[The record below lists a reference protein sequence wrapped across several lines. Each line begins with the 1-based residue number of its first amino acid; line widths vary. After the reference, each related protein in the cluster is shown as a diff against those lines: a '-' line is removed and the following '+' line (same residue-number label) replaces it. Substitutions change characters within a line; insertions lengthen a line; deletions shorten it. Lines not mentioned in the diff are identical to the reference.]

1 MASITLPTHVFRN
14 HTPESTDLVLVG
26 GLDPVA
32 LTDAETFSR
41 WNDEWDAMRPEA
53 RAKLSLDFP
62 GQGAIA
68 SAAYSGEPPSWLP
81 TP

>member
-1 MASITLPTHVFRN
+1 MASSTLPARYFSKRADG
-14 HTPESTDLVLVG
+14 SAGLVLVG

-68 SAAYSGEPPSWLP
+68 SVAYPGELPSWLP
-81 TP
+81 TL